1 MFKTDIHIHDLKI
14 ERLIFKLKCHS
25 VENTTLHIDFI
36 STLKQKPISY
46 YSSSHQH
53 FQMSS

>member
-14 ERLIFKLKCHS
+14 DRLIFKLKCHS

-46 YSSSHQH
+46 
-53 FQMSS
+53 